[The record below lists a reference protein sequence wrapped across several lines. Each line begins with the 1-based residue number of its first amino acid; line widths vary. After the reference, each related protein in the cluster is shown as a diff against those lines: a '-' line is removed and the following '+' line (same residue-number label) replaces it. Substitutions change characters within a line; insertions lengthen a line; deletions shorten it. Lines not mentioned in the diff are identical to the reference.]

1 MEAGELFVRINQ
13 KGLFKES
20 DSDDGGHSKSL
31 KRSQTRGNR
40 KKSKVNG
47 GQSSAKAVRTKSKEL
62 KQENESL
69 KKAMNQMQERYREM
83 LHMQEVKEKPEADEG
98 GTRVTVGDPTT
109 TAKGRE
115 S

>member
-1 MEAGELFVRINQ
+1 M
-13 KGLFKES
+13 
-20 DSDDGGHSKSL
+20 
-31 KRSQTRGNR
+31 
-40 KKSKVNG
+40 
-47 GQSSAKAVRTKSKEL
+47 
-62 KQENESL
+62 